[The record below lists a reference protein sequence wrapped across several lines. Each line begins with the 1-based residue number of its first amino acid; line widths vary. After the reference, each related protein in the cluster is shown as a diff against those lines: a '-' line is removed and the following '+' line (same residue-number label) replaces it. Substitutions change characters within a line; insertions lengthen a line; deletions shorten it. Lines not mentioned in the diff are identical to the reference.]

1 MDSDNDGLTD
11 GFESAS
17 GTLEPAAQAG
27 VPGGAALAPGGF
39 GAEGGFG
46 RGGRRSAG
54 RRPAGTG
61 APGTGMDPLDVHDH

>member
-46 RGGRRSAG
+46 AG
-54 RRPAGTG
+54 AAGPLG
-61 APGTGMDPLDVHDH
+61 ADPLGTGMNPLDVHDH